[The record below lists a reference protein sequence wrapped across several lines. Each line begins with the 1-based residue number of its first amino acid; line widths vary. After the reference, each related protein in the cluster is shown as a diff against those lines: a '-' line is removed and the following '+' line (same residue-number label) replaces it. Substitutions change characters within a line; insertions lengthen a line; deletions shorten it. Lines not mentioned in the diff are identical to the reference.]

1 MGLFLGAYLAWPM
14 LYIWYPPITAETDRE
29 ENASASKLP
38 VDIGAR
44 LWYNL
49 GVGRSCPDRSGEC
62 METKVG
68 KFTFAI
74 PEGHAQAGEKVE
86 KTFEYQQV
94 TTEAEATTVITDKK
108 WSIVGMVNDNL
119 KANARSNAYQAALLP
134 YRPSEVSAEDIK
146 ERMIRDYIR
155 LGIPED
161 TARKQVEAL
170 LAASAPAPAAE

>member
-1 MGLFLGAYLAWPM
+1 
-14 LYIWYPPITAETDRE
+14 
-29 ENASASKLP
+29 
-38 VDIGAR
+38 
-44 LWYNL
+44 
-49 GVGRSCPDRSGEC
+49 

-74 PEGHAQAGEKVE
+74 PDGHPQAGEKVE
-86 KTFEYQQV
+86 KTFDYQQV
-94 TTEAEATTVITDKK
+94 TTDAEAQTVIAEKK

-134 YRPSEVSAEDIK
+134 YRPSEVSPEDIK

-170 LAASAPAPAAE
+170 LAASQTA

>member
-1 MGLFLGAYLAWPM
+1 
-14 LYIWYPPITAETDRE
+14 
-29 ENASASKLP
+29 
-38 VDIGAR
+38 
-44 LWYNL
+44 
-49 GVGRSCPDRSGEC
+49 

-74 PEGHAQAGEKVE
+74 PDGHPQAGEKVE
-86 KTFEYQQV
+86 KTFEYKV
-94 TTEAEATTVITDKK
+94 CNTEAEASEVIVEKK
-108 WSIVGMVNDNL
+108 WSVLTMVNDNL

-134 YRPSEVSAEDIK
+134 YRPSEVSPAEIQ

-170 LAASAPAPAAE
+170 LAAMPAQA